1 MRIKTGITA
10 LMVVVA
16 LFWMSSFAFAGYIT
30 ARVDRGSG
38 AIQAKIVPSEFTIP
52 SGNQAVNLKYNWSDP
67 KSGRSSKKLGKNIYS
82 ITQGIYMVD
91 GNGNPLAALPPGK
104 YRFFV
109 GGSPGA
115 RGSLSYT
122 TVPTQ

>member
-1 MRIKTGITA
+1 MRIRIGITA
-10 LMVVVA
+10 MTVVA
-16 LFWMSSFAFAGYIT
+16 VLFWMSGFAFAGYIT
-30 ARVDRGSG
+30 ARIDNGSG
-38 AIQAKIVPSEFTIP
+38 AIRAKMVPGEFTVP
-52 SGNQAVNLKYNWSDP
+52 SGNQAVNLKFHWSDP

-115 RGSLSYT
+115 HGSLSYSI
-122 TVPTQ
+122 VPK